1 MEGPIVRRRAKVPIR
16 PLCVAVLLVNL
27 EKVGLQLDADL
38 IVGRVGIVFKPLDRG

>member
-1 MEGPIVRRRAKVPIR
+1 MVVEGKRKVPIR